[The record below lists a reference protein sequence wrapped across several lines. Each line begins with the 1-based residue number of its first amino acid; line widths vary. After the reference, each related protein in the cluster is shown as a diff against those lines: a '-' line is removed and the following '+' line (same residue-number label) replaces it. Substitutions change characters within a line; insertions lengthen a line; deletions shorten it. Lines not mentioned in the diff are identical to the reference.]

1 MNYNTIYKNLK
12 VTFFENRFAS
22 DNAELIIKAKEQGRT
37 VARTIHTETTWCD
50 YVSMVMDKS
59 KWITF
64 TATTPEQYSKEKEQ
78 FDGVVFA
85 EMIPNTARSAK
96 NVIAH
101 HAIVLD
107 IDAGITLEEVK
118 LDLEDFEYVLYS
130 SGGTGIKCGERFRV
144 VLPLQNP
151 ISAEEYN
158 NYALGLKQ
166 RFPYS
171 DESFSKS
178 LQIQYSPMLNT
189 VIPELFIAYHG
200 QGKFFNIDDDVELIS
215 QEDAY
220 ISNVQFTNPEFTDEF
235 TSKLLNALVEHNAGQ
250 LAYEERRILA
260 NRMVSAGISHFDMV
274 QVLDRTGRA
283 GASHSGADIANMA
296 NAQYG
301 HVLGLR
307 KNLPQDFQFEFKVQP
322 TVIQHSP
329 KVDVV
334 NNYDAEFWLAADQ
347 YLDSISNQ
355 IDWDHKLILLHADV
369 GVGKNHFFKGMD
381 NHKVVAPLTSI
392 VVNNTTQVGSN
403 INNIHVDSIATWNQV
418 LALMNQPAVC
428 KDLVLVIDECHGLIF
443 DYSYK
448 SKTIKQLYRAIGM
461 FKSVVMM
468 SGTIEPNYFSKLKFD
483 KVYRVHKKQL
493 AVKSIQTII
502 CEDKTEALLQDLLLE
517 QHKSI
522 VLINNKE
529 LSKVIISRL
538 ESIGKKCLEV
548 NADVKNSAAVVN
560 FFTTKQMG
568 SYDFIIGTN
577 SIIEGLS
584 IEGELEQAV
593 VYIWDSLDPDRIE
606 QFTNRFRNVTRSKS
620 VKLYKP
626 RSEVLPVQI
635 ENVQSKIE
643 AAQKVAD
650 GLNEY
655 VSLLSLNQK
664 SSFRN
669 SFKNEIFGD
678 LVIWNSDLDI
688 FDVNYPYLDF
698 ESAQIRSHNSN
709 HSFEDFSNR
718 MMCYDFTVYYPQWRL
733 SDADV
738 RQSIKVEAKANKA
751 NTKQSHDV
759 LMAKLADDFSTG
771 NFTDEHDNQ
780 EQHDEYWG
788 VHDSVAS
795 LLDVGLAKSDAPIV
809 VMNYMNDKNYI
820 ADAWTDYN
828 NQVRCNSVL
837 DLIRQEL
844 SNCVV
849 NNKGKILLLS
859 QDADRIAHL
868 VAQKVLS
875 VYYMGDIDRMI
886 GSDQWGSDLVK
897 VVKKDTNEVEVS
909 HLGSC
914 FLYKMEDQ
922 VSHFE
927 IKQNRSR
934 TILSRY
940 ITLSSSTQIRL
951 DSTRQRAFQVIH
963 ENLTG
968 LEFTPIDN
976 EQQQRDKLAAIIAS
990 KRDGQSIVVR
1000 DETIVVDVSA
1010 INNDSIVESVSDSKP
1025 TNKARAF
1032 MKLL

>member
-22 DNAELIIKAKEQGRT
+22 DNEELKQKAKEQGRSIAKT
-37 VARTIHTETTWCD
+37 HHTETTWSD
-50 YVSMVMDKS
+50 YVDMVMDKS
-59 KWITF
+59 KWVEF
-64 TATTPEQYSKEKEQ
+64 TASTVEQYSKAKEQ

-85 EMIPNTARSAK
+85 EMIPNTARSGK

-101 HAIVLD
+101 YAIVLD
-107 IDAGITLEEVK
+107 IDGGISIEQVK
-118 LDLEDFEYVLYS
+118 QDLKDFEYVIYS
-130 SGGTGIKCGERFRV
+130 SGGVGIKAGERFRV
-144 VLPLQNP
+144 VIPLGIP
-151 ISAEEYN
+151 ISADEYN
-158 NYALGLKQ
+158 QYSLGLKK

-189 VIPELFIAYHG
+189 EFAHLFIAYHNA
-200 QGKFFNIDDDVELIS
+200 GKWFNIFDDVELIN
-215 QEDAY
+215 QEEAY
-220 ISNVQFTNPEFTDEF
+220 VSNVQFTNPEFTDEF
-235 TSKLLNALVEHNAGQ
+235 SIKLLNALVEHNSGQ

-260 NRMVSAGISHFDMV
+260 NRMASAGINHFDMV

-283 GASHSGADIANMA
+283 GASHTGADIANMA

-301 HVLGLR
+301 HVMGLK
-307 KNLPQDFQFEFKVQP
+307 KNLPQDFEFEFKVQP
-322 TVIQHSP
+322 TVIKQLP
-329 KVDVV
+329 KVELTS
-334 NNYDAEFWLAADQ
+334 NYDAEFWLDADQ

-355 IDWDHKLILLHADV
+355 IDWNHKMILLHADV
-369 GVGKNHFFKGMD
+369 GVGKNHFFKGKD

-418 LALMNQPAVC
+418 LGLMNQPAVC

-448 SKTIKQLYRAIGM
+448 SKTIKQLYRAIGL

-468 SGTIEPNYFSKLKFD
+468 SGTIEPNYFSNLKFD
-483 KVYRVHKKQL
+483 KVYRIHKKQE

-502 CEDKTEALLQDLLLE
+502 CEDKTEALLHDLLLA
-517 QHKSI
+517 QNKSI
-522 VLINNKE
+522 VLINDKE
-529 LSKVIISRL
+529 LSKVIIRRL
-538 ESIGKKCLEV
+538 EGIGKKCLEV
-548 NADVKNSAAVVN
+548 NADVKNSAGVVD
-560 FFTTKQMG
+560 FFTSKIMG

-584 IEGELEQAV
+584 IEDEIV
-593 VYIWDSLDPDRIE
+593 NVDVYIWDNIDPDRIE
-606 QFTNRFRNVTRSKS
+606 QFANRFRNVSGSKA
-620 VKLYKP
+620 VRLYKP
-626 RSEVLPVQI
+626 RSEVLPVQA

-655 VSLLSLNQK
+655 VSLLTLNQK

-698 ESAQIRSHNSN
+698 GSAQIRSHNSN
-709 HSFEDFSNR
+709 HSFEDFSTR
-718 MMCYDFTVYYPQWRL
+718 MMNYDFTVYYPQWRL

-738 RQSIKVEAKANKA
+738 RQSIKIEAKANKK

-759 LMAKLADDFSTG
+759 LMAKLAADFSTG
-771 NFTDEHDNQ
+771 NFTDEHDSQ

-788 VHDSVAS
+788 VHDSVTS

-809 VMNYMNDKNYI
+809 VMNYMTDKNYI
-820 ADAWTDYN
+820 AAAWTDYN
-828 NQVRCNSVL
+828 NQVRGNSVL

-868 VAQKVLS
+868 VATKVLAD
-875 VYYMGDIDRMI
+875 YYQGDIDRMI
-886 GSDQWGSDLVK
+886 GSDSWGSDLVK
-897 VVKKDTNEVEVS
+897 KEAEAAKNT
-909 HLGSC
+909 HGGSC
-914 FLYKMEDQ
+914 FLYKMEHPM
-922 VSHFE
+922 SIFE
-927 IKQNRSR
+927 VIRGRAR
-934 TILSRY
+934 TILNRY
-940 ITLSSSTQIRL
+940 ITLSASTQIGTG
-951 DSTRQRAFQVIH
+951 SNRQRAFQIIH

-968 LEFTPIDN
+968 LTFTPVDT
-976 EQQQRDKLAAIIAS
+976 EQQERDKLAAIIAS
-990 KRDGQSIVVR
+990 KRVGN
-1000 DETIVVDVSA
+1000 DVSA
-1010 INNDSIVESVSDSKP
+1010 NDNSIVSANDEGKDSIVESVSENKASS
-1025 TNKARAF
+1025 KARAF
-1032 MKLL
+1032 MKLF

>member
-1 MNYNTIYKNLK
+1 MEKESNVANKSLK
-12 VTFFENRFAS
+12 ITFFENKFAS
-22 DNAELIIKAKEQGRT
+22 DNEELKIKAKEQGRT
-37 VARTIHTETTWCD
+37 VASTIHTDTTWDD
-50 YVSMVMDKS
+50 YVDMVMDKNQWR
-59 KWITF
+59 KF
-64 TATTPEQYSKEKEQ
+64 TATTPDEYSKEKEQ

-85 EMIPNTARSAK
+85 EMIPNTARSGK
-96 NVIAH
+96 NVISH
-101 HAIVLD
+101 YAIVLD
-107 IDAGITLEEVK
+107 IDDLITIEEVK
-118 LDLEDFEYVLYS
+118 QDLKDYEFVLYS
-130 SGGTGIKCGERFRV
+130 SGGTGIKSGERFRV

-158 NYALGLKQ
+158 NYSLGLKK

-171 DESFSKS
+171 DSSFCKS

-189 VIPELFIAYHG
+189 AFAHLFIAHHNV
-200 QGKFFNIDDDVELIS
+200 GKWLNVTDDIELIS
-215 QEDAY
+215 HEEAY
-220 ISNVQFTNPEFTDEF
+220 VSNVVFTNPVFADGF
-235 TSKLLNALVEHNAGQ
+235 SARLLNALVDHNAGQ
-250 LAYEERRILA
+250 LPYEERRILG
-260 NRMVSAGISHFDMV
+260 NRLAAAGINHFDMV
-274 QVLDRTGRA
+274 QVLDRVGRG
-283 GASHSGADIANMA
+283 GASHTGADIANMA

-301 HVLGLR
+301 HVMGLR

-322 TVIQHSP
+322 TVIQQLP
-329 KVDVV
+329 KVELT
-334 NNYDAEFWLAADQ
+334 NNYDAEFWLDADQ

-355 IDWDHKLILLHADV
+355 IDWDHKMILLHADV
-369 GVGKNHFFKGMD
+369 GVGKNHFFKGKH

-428 KDLVLVIDECHGLIF
+428 KELVLVIDECHGLIF

-448 SKTIKQLYRAIGM
+448 SKTIKQLYRAIQL

-468 SGTIEPNYFSKLKFD
+468 SGTIEPSYFSNLKFD

-502 CEDKTEALLQDLLLE
+502 CEDINEALLHDLLLA
-517 QHKSI
+517 QNKSI

-529 LSKVIISRL
+529 MSKVIISRL

-548 NADVKNSAAVVN
+548 NADVKNSAVVVD
-560 FFTTKQMG
+560 FFTSKIMG

-584 IEGELEQAV
+584 IEDELFNV
-593 VYIWDSLDPDRIE
+593 DVYIWDNLDPDRIE
-606 QFTNRFRNVTRSKS
+606 QFTNRFRNVVGSKV

-626 RSEVLPVQI
+626 RSEVLPVQT
-635 ENVQSKIE
+635 ENVLNKIE

-655 VSLLSLNQK
+655 VSLLSQK

-698 ESAQIRSHNSN
+698 GSAQIRSHNSN
-709 HSFEDFSNR
+709 HSFEDFSNL
-718 MMCYDFTVYYPQWRL
+718 MMDYDFTVYYPQWRL

-738 RQSIKVEAKANKA
+738 RQSIKVESKANKA
-751 NTKQSHDV
+751 ITKQSHDV
-759 LMAKLADDFSTG
+759 LMVKLADDFSTG
-771 NFTDEHDNQ
+771 NFTDEHDSQ
-780 EQHDEYWG
+780 EQHDEYRG
-788 VHDSVAS
+788 VHDSVTS
-795 LLDVGLAKSDAPIV
+795 LLDVGLAKLDAPIV

-828 NQVRCNSVL
+828 NQVRGNSVL

-868 VAQKVLS
+868 LAQKVLAD
-875 VYYMGDIDRMI
+875 YYMGDIGRMI
-886 GSDQWGSDLVK
+886 ESDQWGSDLVK
-897 VVKKDTNEVEVS
+897 LVKNDTNDDEVS

-914 FLYKMEDQ
+914 SLYKMEGG
-922 VSHFE
+922 VRHFE

-934 TILSRY
+934 TILNRY
-940 ITLSSSTQIRL
+940 ISLSSSTQIRL
-951 DSTRQRAFQVIH
+951 DGTRQRAFQVIH

-968 LEFTPIDN
+968 LEFTPIDT
-976 EQQQRDKLAAIIAS
+976 EQQQRDMLAAIIAS
-990 KRDGQSIVVR
+990 KRVGNDVGA
-1000 DETIVVDVSA
+1000 DED
-1010 INNDSIVESVSDSKP
+1010 NDSIVESGSEVKAS
-1025 TNKARAF
+1025 NKARAF
-1032 MKLL
+1032 MKLF